1 MGKNLTNIDH
11 IKKIVYIHIPKTGGT
26 TIEKIFFN
34 KNSSSE
40 HITITEYSNYYDYFI
55 FSFVRNPYTR
65 IISVYNYFINGGNK
79 SLGDK
84 NIINRDV
91 DINNFLKEYNE
102 TNLKFLKTQ
111 YSYLQDSKNID
122 FVGRYENFDNDLKQ
136 ICNSTNT
143 NFIDVHYRVTPY
155 KDYSIEPEFIDMISS
170 IYDIDFIKFNYKKIK
185 IDAKISLAELNTLIQ
200 ISETNAPKR

>member
-1 MGKNLTNIDH
+1 
-11 IKKIVYIHIPKTGGT
+11 VYIHIPKTGGT

-40 HITITEYSNYYDYFI
+40 HIIITEYSNYYDYFI